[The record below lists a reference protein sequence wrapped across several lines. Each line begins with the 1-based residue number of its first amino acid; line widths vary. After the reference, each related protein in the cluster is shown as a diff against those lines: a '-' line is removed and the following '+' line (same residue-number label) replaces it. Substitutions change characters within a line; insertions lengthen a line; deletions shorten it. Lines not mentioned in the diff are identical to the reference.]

1 MNVVDRDFAFMM
13 DLFNCILA
21 IKNNVGLDSYSEY
34 EKAVKDQFLEN
45 TLYNFTPDDISSI
58 KRVIYPVWCGL
69 CRCPAN
75 EFPDENVLESI
86 LHEIYHEVY
95 NSSFS
100 YERWEEKYI
109 KEHPQCLGCDY
120 ILDIAYNIIRVY
132 VAPTTD
138 DDVSSPYRLSEIDQL
153 YEDVKEYKSSKHAKD
168 MLEFIS
174 RFPDIAPYN
183 AMLVHMQKPGSQFVA
198 TAKKWKDYYNRI
210 PRPGARP
217 LVILKNFGPVAFV
230 YELEDTEGDPIP
242 DNIRPFRA
250 EGDVSRVTLR
260 NLTENLSR
268 EGIRIVYQDYGTSFA
283 GFIKKAA
290 EAKKTMLHV
299 SKNKSV
305 QVELRYEMVI
315 NNNLGDTSTAATI
328 FHEMGHFFCGHLRE
342 YEEKY
347 LPRRVSN
354 LSIAAKEFEAEAV
367 CWLVCKRLGIK
378 NPSEDYLKGY
388 LDHNE
393 RIPDGISFDA
403 VLKAAGRVES
413 MLYNGYT
420 IRKEIIPK

>member
-1 MNVVDRDFAFMM
+1 M
-13 DLFNCILA
+13 
-21 IKNNVGLDSYSEY
+21 
-34 EKAVKDQFLEN
+34 
-45 TLYNFTPDDISSI
+45 
-58 KRVIYPVWCGL
+58 
-69 CRCPAN
+69 
-75 EFPDENVLESI
+75 
-86 LHEIYHEVY
+86 
-95 NSSFS
+95 
-100 YERWEEKYI
+100 
-109 KEHPQCLGCDY
+109 
-120 ILDIAYNIIRVY
+120 
-132 VAPTTD
+132 
-138 DDVSSPYRLSEIDQL
+138 
-153 YEDVKEYKSSKHAKD
+153 
-168 MLEFIS
+168 
-174 RFPDIAPYN
+174 
-183 AMLVHMQKPGSQFVA
+183 
-198 TAKKWKDYYNRI
+198 
-210 PRPGARP
+210 
-217 LVILKNFGPVAFV
+217 
-230 YELEDTEGDPIP
+230 
-242 DNIRPFRA
+242 
-250 EGDVSRVTLR
+250 
-260 NLTENLSR
+260 
-268 EGIRIVYQDYGTSFA
+268 
-283 GFIKKAA
+283 
-290 EAKKTMLHV
+290 